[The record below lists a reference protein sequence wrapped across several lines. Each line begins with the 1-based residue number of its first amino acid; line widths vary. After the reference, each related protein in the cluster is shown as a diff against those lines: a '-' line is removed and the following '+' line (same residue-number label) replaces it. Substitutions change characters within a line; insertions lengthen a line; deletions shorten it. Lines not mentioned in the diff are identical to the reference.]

1 MNSLLIL
8 IAAPAVS
15 GLIGYDCGGE
25 GFNISTLSLLD
36 VGDCSTEDIEPQEE
50 EAYIQLLQLSEYD
63 KTPAIQCKV
72 EIDRI
77 ISYCGMHS
85 HTSIVHSGRREYIQ
99 EIGEHA
105 CRRLH
110 ETGTITIANAVLDL
124 VKANS
129 TNYRTATLAGS
140 ASQDG
145 RCSGAQ
151 YTDGYGSWEN
161 VVVQATLKITLR
173 TLDLSVKR
181 SVGHVIM
188 PSGTYCKV
196 ANRFCLDADGAE
208 TYWQPIPVDHCHFEQ
223 YDILY
228 EGIATKLSPKQNQTT
243 PIIYTVTTQET
254 LTKTSEIDVCGYKLA
269 QTEHPKL
276 LILQTQKGRTFKIR
290 TKIAVDNLDIF
301 LYVNSKFVY
310 VERHIKTQ
318 LTQLY
323 RDIMEQKCALEKQVL
338 QNALTL
344 ASIAPDETAYRIMRE
359 QGYTAVISGEALHL
373 VKCIPVECK
382 LRQVDECY
390 NELPVSHRNA
400 SLFLQP
406 RSHILTRTGTIRDCN
421 ELLPVMYKIHG
432 AWFRITP
439 KPVEVLA
446 PTVIQPLTHPAWHY
460 TSSSSLATSGIYTSE
475 DLDRLRSHIMFPVER
490 PSMLNTIARGAMGN
504 DIPNT
509 RRRFHRTNSRICRK
523 KSMERIRH
531 VRFSQRRNIRH
542 LHHNQSYKTGY

>member
-8 IAAPAVS
+8 IAAPVVS

-25 GFNISTLSLLD
+25 GVNISTLSLLD

-151 YTDGYGSWEN
+151 YTDGCGSWEN

-181 SVGHVIM
+181 SVGHVII
-188 PSGTYCKV
+188 PSGTYCKI
-196 ANRFCLDADGAE
+196 ANRFCLDADGVE
-208 TYWQPIPVDHCHFEQ
+208 TYWQPIPVHHCHFEQ

-228 EGIATKLSPKQNQTT
+228 EGLATKLSPKQNQTT
-243 PIIYTVTTQET
+243 PIVYTVTTQET
-254 LTKTSEIDVCGYKLA
+254 TFALTKTSEIDVCGYKLA

-290 TKIAVDNLDIF
+290 TKITVDNLDIF
-301 LYVNSKFVY
+301 LYVNSVY

-344 ASIAPDETAYRIMRE
+344 AS
-359 QGYTAVISGEALHL
+359 Q
-373 VKCIPVECK
+373 
-382 LRQVDECY
+382 
-390 NELPVSHRNA
+390 
-400 SLFLQP
+400 
-406 RSHILTRTGTIRDCN
+406 
-421 ELLPVMYKIHG
+421 
-432 AWFRITP
+432 
-439 KPVEVLA
+439 
-446 PTVIQPLTHPAWHY
+446 
-460 TSSSSLATSGIYTSE
+460 
-475 DLDRLRSHIMFPVER
+475 
-490 PSMLNTIARGAMGN
+490 
-504 DIPNT
+504 
-509 RRRFHRTNSRICRK
+509 
-523 KSMERIRH
+523 
-531 VRFSQRRNIRH
+531 
-542 LHHNQSYKTGY
+542 